1 MNKKDAE
8 RLKRSVEKAIAP
20 YDAGTSM
27 SHRQKAKERF
37 YRRLNE
43 QSHIFDKEA
52 VFDRPDL
59 IEQLAGTRKIH
70 EWLKDPKFAQWW
82 WDEHVITDELM
93 ALRHQSV
100 GVLRDILCG
109 EEVSASDAL
118 KAARMIFELT
128 DQFPTKKQEV
138 RFLDEELNKMDSGQ
152 VDREIKKLQ
161 GQLDALSS
169 GDSDED

>member
-1 MNKKDAE
+1 MNKRDAE
-8 RLKRSVEKAIAP
+8 RLRKSVEKAIEP
-20 YDAGTSM
+20 YDAGTSL

-70 EWLKDPKFAQWW
+70 EWLRDPKFAQWW

-93 ALRHQSV
+93 ALRSQSV
-100 GVLRDILCG
+100 GKLKEILCG
-109 EEVSASDAL
+109 EEISPADAL
-118 KAARMIFELT
+118 KAARMVFELT
-128 DQFPTKKQEV
+128 DQFPSKKQEV
-138 RFLDEELNKMDSGQ
+138 RFLDEELNKMDEGQ
-152 VDREIKKLQ
+152 VDREIKRLQ
-161 GQLDALSS
+161 GQLDALPQ
-169 GDSDED
+169 GEDNED